1 MRRLD
6 LSGNGLFTDMSDYF
20 LSDAPALTDLSL
32 DGNSITKISRHTFNG
47 SQALTSIDLHN
58 NVIIEIEEG
67 AFETLTGLSELD
79 LSVNSI
85 SCITDF
91 NLVQLKT
98 LNLSKNSLT
107 NFQTVDSDLE
117 FELLYLDLRENKI
130 LYFPVL
136 PQRNKLMYLDLSRN
150 LLRSVNCSGPLEELE
165 NLKASGY
172 LFTDHDK
179 PLCLCINQRHQD
191 LPRLLYLDLSYN
203 QLKAIP
209 SSFFSSMVSLESL
222 NISNNCLESFSVDS
236 EGHLNSLKTLDISYN
251 NLQNLSFGEN
261 TLASLEVLHL
271 QGNALITLDAG
282 IFSRLPNIRS
292 LHLQQNLFSIC
303 PSLKGPIHDCIRLS
317 SIPTLSYLYLS
328 ENSLESVPPGAF
340 HGSPLLILDLSQ
352 NPEMGLGPYSLS
364 GLETTLAH
372 LSLRGNQLQT
382 LAVDFTFF
390 RKLKSLDLS
399 VNRLTGVSLWSGD
412 SSVESL
418 NLQNNS
424 LVTLASD
431 TVFALQKSLQ
441 TLYVGSNPLSCCGNP
456 YLLTLLQQDRL
467 NVPDI
472 AAVTCWFTRDSESVE
487 ISVSAMQSEHCESVD
502 GKVLWISVIVV
513 LVLGLTLVSV
523 VALKL
528 CHSKRHGFKRG
539 IKAWVKRR
547 KRNQSVL
554 TWLWCRMHDSW
565 VSVCDAWVDLEQV
578 QCQILITIL
587 CIHISCDICYLNRN
601 ACNIDRINWCGQS
614 RTCSCIRNQ
623 PDARTHPERDCTNDP
638 KHVFVLIF
646 CNNTTLSDARTL
658 SIVIVNM
665 GVKCIR
671 VMWKLHQVAN
681 RCKIDWRGL

>member
-1 MRRLD
+1 MGSCLWILMLVVNQVSPYRHPAEPLACQVVHEDVDCSGLNLRMVPARLPASIHLLDLSRNLLQNLTDRELPALSAVQHLNLHTNKIQFIQPGLFQDTSRLEVLDLSGNLLDLHAALKTHVGLLKSVRHLD

-20 LSDAPALTDLSL
+20 LSDAPVLTNLSL

-67 AFETLTGLSELD
+67 AFESLTGLSELD

-91 NLVQLKT
+91 NLVRLKT

-179 PLCLCINQRHQD
+179 PLCLCVNQRHQD
-191 LPRLLYLDLSYN
+191 LRSLLYLDLSYN

-209 SSFFSSMVSLESL
+209 SLFFSSMVSLESL
-222 NISNNCLESFSVDS
+222 NISNNCLESFNVDS
-236 EGHLNSLKTLDISYN
+236 EGRLNSLKTLDISYN

-261 TLASLEVLHL
+261 TLAALEVLYL
-271 QGNALITLDAG
+271 QGNALSTLDAG

-303 PSLKGPIHDCIRLS
+303 PSLKGPMHNCIRLS

-328 ENSLESVPPGAF
+328 ENSLVSVPPSAF
-340 HGSPLLILDLSQ
+340 RGSPLLILDLSQ
-352 NPEMGLGPYSLS
+352 NPDMGLGPYSLS

-372 LSLRGNQLQT
+372 LSLRRNQLQT
-382 LAVDFTFF
+382 LAIDFTFF

-431 TVFALQKSLQ
+431 TVFALQKSLK
-441 TLYVGSNPLSCCGNP
+441 TLYVGSNPLSCCGNL
-456 YLLTLLQQDRL
+456 YLLTLLKQDRL

-487 ISVSAMQSEHCESVD
+487 ISVSSVQSEHCESVD
-502 GKVLWISVIVV
+502 GKVLWISVIVA
-513 LVLGLTLVSV
+513 LVLGLMLVSV

-528 CHSKRHGFKRG
+528 CHSKTHGFKRG
-539 IKAWVKRR
+539 IKA
-547 KRNQSVL
+547 
-554 TWLWCRMHDSW
+554 
-565 VSVCDAWVDLEQV
+565 
-578 QCQILITIL
+578 
-587 CIHISCDICYLNRN
+587 
-601 ACNIDRINWCGQS
+601 
-614 RTCSCIRNQ
+614 
-623 PDARTHPERDCTNDP
+623 
-638 KHVFVLIF
+638 
-646 CNNTTLSDARTL
+646 
-658 SIVIVNM
+658 
-665 GVKCIR
+665 
-671 VMWKLHQVAN
+671 
-681 RCKIDWRGL
+681 